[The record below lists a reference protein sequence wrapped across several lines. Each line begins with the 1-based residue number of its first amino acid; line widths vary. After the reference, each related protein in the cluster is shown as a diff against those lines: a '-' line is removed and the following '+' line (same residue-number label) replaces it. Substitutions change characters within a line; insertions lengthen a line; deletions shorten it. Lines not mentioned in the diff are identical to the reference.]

1 MTRPRVKWR
10 VGLPLKFILSI
21 SALIAVTSIGLGV
34 FFMQHDVA
42 LVTVELV
49 ERGRSLVRNLA
60 FNGEYGVLI
69 GNRELLGT
77 LVRGLIQQEDVL
89 YVVIQDATGAV
100 LASGKAEQL
109 QAIPPA
115 GTPARP
121 WTGRTWADLATRST
135 QIDWEGDT
143 VYEVTHPIRTREVRQ
158 EREALGF
165 PSFPGSGARGIQ
177 RERTIGLARMGMS
190 LSVRRVSET
199 LAGVRQAITLVLVLA
214 GLVGIMVTV
223 LLVRVIVRPINEL
236 VTGTARLREGELDH
250 RVSVSSR
257 DEIGDLAR
265 SFNRMAH
272 ALRQRE
278 AELQAHG
285 KEMVRLNALLTEQQ
299 EALRRINAELAAAS
313 RHKSEF
319 LANMSHELRTPLNA
333 VIGFTELLAAQTYGP
348 MPPRVEEPLQEIR
361 QNARR
366 LMGLISDVLDL
377 AKIEAGHME
386 LSYAEYLV
394 PQVAES
400 VAVTVRPLAERKGLR
415 LVVEVEPGLP
425 EGYGDAQRI
434 TQALLN
440 LAGNAVKFTEAGEIR
455 IRACRQD
462 AAFLFQVAD
471 TGIGVPAEVLGQI
484 FEPFRQADA
493 SVTREHG
500 GVGLGLS
507 IAKRFVEMHG
517 GRIWVESAPGRG
529 SLFAFSVPIRAEQTR

>member
-1 MTRPRVKWR
+1 MARRHVNWR

-21 SALIAVTSIGLGV
+21 SVLIAVTSASLGV
-34 FFMQHDVA
+34 FFIQHDVA
-42 LVTVELV
+42 LVTAELV

-69 GNRELLGT
+69 GNRELLET

-89 YVVIQDATGAV
+89 YVVIHDATGAA
-100 LASGKAEQL
+100 LAASKAEQL

-115 GTPARP
+115 GTPGRP
-121 WTGRTWADLATRST
+121 WTGRAWADPATRAT

-143 VYEVTHPIRTREVRQ
+143 VYEVTHPIRTRQVRR

-165 PSFPGSGARGIQ
+165 PSPPGSGAWETQ
-177 RERTIGLARMGMS
+177 PERTIGLARMGMS

-199 LAGVRQAITLVLVLA
+199 LAGVRQAITLALFLVGLA
-214 GLVGIMVTV
+214 GIIVTV
-223 LLVRVIVRPINEL
+223 LLVRIIVRPINEL
-236 VTGTARLREGELDH
+236 VTGTARLREGELDY

-257 DEIGDLAR
+257 DEIGYLAR

-272 ALRQRE
+272 SLRQRKE
-278 AELQAHG
+278 ELQAHG
-285 KEMVRLNALLTEQQ
+285 EELARLNARLSEQQ
-299 EALRRINAELAAAS
+299 EELRRINVELAAAS

-319 LANMSHELRTPLNA
+319 LANMSHELRTPLHA
-333 VIGFTELLAAQTYGP
+333 VIGFTELLATGTYGP
-348 MPPRVEEPLQEIR
+348 LPPQVEEPLQEIR
-361 QNARR
+361 QNAKR

-377 AKIEAGHME
+377 AKIEAGRME
-386 LSYAEYLV
+386 LSCFEYLV
-394 PQVAES
+394 PEVVES
-400 VAVTVRPLAERKGLR
+400 VAATVRPLAEQKGLR
-415 LVVEVEPGLP
+415 LAVEVELGLP

-434 TQALLN
+434 RQALLN
-440 LAGNAVKFTEAGEIR
+440 LAGNAVKFTEAGEIW
-455 IRACRQD
+455 IRARRQD
-462 AAFLFQVAD
+462 GTFLFQVAD
-471 TGIGVPAEVLGQI
+471 TGAGVPGEVLERI

-517 GRIWVESAPGRG
+517 GRIWAESTPGRG
-529 SLFAFSVPIRAEQTR
+529 SLFAFRIPIRVEQAR

>member
-1 MTRPRVKWR
+1 MAMPRVQLR

-21 SALIAVTSIGLGV
+21 SLLIAVTSISLGV
-34 FFMQHDVA
+34 FFVRHDVA
-42 LVTVELV
+42 LVTAELL

-69 GNRELLGT
+69 GNRELLET

-89 YVVIQDATGAV
+89 YVVIHDATGAV
-100 LASGKAEQL
+100 LAAGKAEQL
-109 QAIPPA
+109 RAIPSA
-115 GTPARP
+115 GTPGRP
-121 WTGRTWADLATRST
+121 WTEREWTDPDTRAA
-135 QIDWEGDT
+135 QIPWEGDT
-143 VYEVTHPIRTREVRQ
+143 VYEVTHPIRTRQVRL

-165 PSFPGSGARGIQ
+165 PPLPGPGERGVQ

-199 LAGVRQAITLVLVLA
+199 LTGLRQAITLALLLVGLA
-214 GLVGIMVTV
+214 GIIVTV

-236 VTGTARLREGELDH
+236 VTGTARLREGELDY
-250 RVSVSSR
+250 RVSVASR

-265 SFNRMAH
+265 SFNTMAH

-278 AELQAHG
+278 EELHARG
-285 KEMVRLNALLTEQQ
+285 EELGRLNALLTGQQ
-299 EALRRINAELAAAS
+299 EVLRRINAELAAAS

-319 LANMSHELRTPLNA
+319 LASMSHELRTPLNA
-333 VIGFTELLAAQTYGP
+333 VIGFTELLAAGTYGLL
-348 MPPRVEEPLQEIR
+348 PPRVEEPLQEIR
-361 QNARR
+361 HNAKR

-377 AKIEAGHME
+377 AKIEAGRME
-386 LSYAEYLV
+386 LSCAEYLV
-394 PQVAES
+394 PDVVES
-400 VAVTVRPLAERKGLR
+400 VAATVRPLAQQKGLA

-434 TQALLN
+434 RQALLN
-440 LAGNAVKFTEAGEIR
+440 LVGNAVKFTEAGEIQ
-455 IRACRQD
+455 IRACRQE
-462 AAFLFQVAD
+462 AMFLFQVAD
-471 TGIGVPAEVLGQI
+471 TGIGVPGEVLDQI

-517 GRIWVESAPGRG
+517 GRIWAESTPGRG
-529 SLFAFSVPIRAEQTR
+529 SLFAFSIPIRMEQA

>member
-1 MTRPRVKWR
+1 MAMPRVKWR

-21 SALIAVTSIGLGV
+21 SILIAVTSVSLGV
-34 FFMQHDVA
+34 FFMWQDVA
-42 LVTVELV
+42 LVTAELV

-69 GNRELLGT
+69 GNRELLDT

-89 YVVIQDATGAV
+89 YVVIHDNTGAV
-100 LASGKAEQL
+100 LAAGKAEQL
-109 QAIPPA
+109 KAIPPT
-115 GTPARP
+115 GTARRP
-121 WTGRTWADLATRST
+121 WIGRVWADPATQAT
-135 QIDWEGDT
+135 QIAWEGDT
-143 VYEVTHPIRTREVRQ
+143 VYEVTHPITTRQIRV

-165 PSFPGSGARGIQ
+165 PSRPGSGARGPQ
-177 RERTIGLARMGMS
+177 EERTIGLARMGMS

-199 LAGVRQAITLVLVLA
+199 LDGVRQAITLALVLVGLA
-214 GLVGIMVTV
+214 GIIVTV

-236 VTGTARLREGELDH
+236 VTGTARLREGELDY
-250 RVSVSSR
+250 RVSVSSQ

-272 ALRQRE
+272 ALRRRE
-278 AELQAHG
+278 EELHAHGAELA
-285 KEMVRLNALLTEQQ
+285 RLNALLTEQQ

-333 VIGFTELLAAQTYGP
+333 VIGFTELLAAGTYGP
-348 MPPRVEEPLQEIR
+348 LPPRVDEPLQEIR
-361 QNARR
+361 QNAKR

-386 LSYAEYLV
+386 LSCAEYLV
-394 PQVAES
+394 PEVVES
-400 VAVTVRPLAERKGLR
+400 VAAMMRPLAEQKGLA
-415 LVVEVEPGLP
+415 LLVEVEAGLP

-434 TQALLN
+434 RQALLN
-440 LAGNAVKFTEAGEIR
+440 LAGNAVKFTEVGQIR
-455 IRACRQD
+455 IRASRQE
-462 AAFLFQVAD
+462 AAFLFEVAD
-471 TGIGVPAEVLGQI
+471 TGIGVPSEVLEQI
-484 FEPFRQADA
+484 FEAFRQADA
-493 SVTREHG
+493 TVTRKHG

-517 GRIWVESAPGRG
+517 GRIWGESVPGRG
-529 SLFAFSVPIRAEQTR
+529 SLFAFSIPIRVEQAG